1 MSSFITAFLG
11 GVLIGLS
18 TSLFLF
24 LKGRI
29 FGISG
34 ILGGFF
40 KTKSTDFPWRF
51 ATIGGLVTGGVLASL
66 FVPESFQIRQESLVI
81 LVLAGLLVGFG
92 TQLGGGCTSGHGI
105 CGVSRFSPRSL
116 VATAIFIFTGILA
129 VFFLRKGGM

>member
-1 MSSFITAFLG
+1 VNSFIPAFLG
-11 GVLIGLS
+11 GVLIGLA
-18 TSLFLF
+18 TSFFLF
-24 LKGRI
+24 FKGRI

-40 KTKSTDFPWRF
+40 KIKATDFSWRF
-51 ATIGGLVTGGVLASL
+51 ATVGGLVTGGALSSL
-66 FVPESFQIRQESLVI
+66 CIPESFQIRQESLVV

-116 VATAIFIFTGILA
+116 TATAIFMFTGMLA
-129 VFFLRKGGM
+129 VFFLRKGGI